1 MTVVAVKR
9 STKQLSDSPHY
20 IDYSKISAVVKS
32 GLDTSWI
39 TQMFIKPEK
48 VVMKSL
54 NIEDPEEMK
63 LVEKLQEDL
72 FE

>member
-1 MTVVAVKR
+1 VEVKR
-9 STKQLSDSPHY
+9 SIKQLSDFSHY
-20 IDYSKISAVVKS
+20 IDYSKKISAVVKS
-32 GLDTSWI
+32 SLDTSWI

-48 VVMKSL
+48 VVMKM
-54 NIEDPEEMK
+54 NMEDPEEMK